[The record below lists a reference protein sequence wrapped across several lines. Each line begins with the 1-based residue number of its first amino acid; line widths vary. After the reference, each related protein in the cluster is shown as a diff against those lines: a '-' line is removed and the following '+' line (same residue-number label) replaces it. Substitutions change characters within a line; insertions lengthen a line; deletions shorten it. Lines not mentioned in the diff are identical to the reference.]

1 MSCSQA
7 TAPIDISRSGS
18 DGTCELKCEY
28 SFSYN
33 NSDTSVTNNG
43 DYLEL
48 TYDQASVAPVKF
60 NDSSYRV
67 DSIRIYQP
75 SLHTFDGNNA
85 DAEIVIKHSGDSGNL
100 LVCVPVIKSASVT
113 KSASLLNIIMPKV
126 KSYAYADGQSANLN
140 ISNFNLNDII
150 PNKPFYSYTGTLPIA
165 PCNGE
170 YNYIVFGIE
179 HAASMS
185 PQSMTVL
192 QGAILPNDAEVVDDT
207 PFYINPKGPVKTLGS
222 DDDIYI
228 ECHPTG
234 ADGEILIDKG
244 ANSSLS
250 GKLNLEK
257 FNLTKFTSNPF
268 FLTVVSGLLAF
279 ILFKFAQFAIRKIT
293 TVVKTRRAVKAV
305 AKAAA
310 LSASSS

>member
-100 LVCVPVIKSASVT
+100 LVCVPVIKSSSVT
-113 KSASLLNIIMPKV
+113 KSASLLNTIMPKV

-140 ISNFNLNDII
+140 ISNFNLNFVAFTTCLVAFFHSR
-150 PNKPFYSYTGTLPIA
+150 NLCFFVSYQF
-165 PCNGE
+165 CN
-170 YNYIVFGIE
+170 
-179 HAASMS
+179 ML
-185 PQSMTVL
+185 T
-192 QGAILPNDAEVVDDT
+192 
-207 PFYINPKGPVKTLGS
+207 NPKSSVEVK
-222 DDDIYI
+222 
-228 ECHPTG
+228 
-234 ADGEILIDKG
+234 
-244 ANSSLS
+244 
-250 GKLNLEK
+250 
-257 FNLTKFTSNPF
+257 
-268 FLTVVSGLLAF
+268 
-279 ILFKFAQFAIRKIT
+279 
-293 TVVKTRRAVKAV
+293 VK
-305 AKAAA
+305 
-310 LSASSS
+310 S

>member
-7 TAPIDISRSGS
+7 TAPIDISESGS
-18 DGTCELKCEY
+18 SGTCELKCEY

-48 TYDQASVAPVKF
+48 TYDQASVPPVKF
-60 NDSSYRV
+60 NDTDYRV
-67 DSIRIYQP
+67 DGIRIYQP
-75 SLHTFDGNNA
+75 SLHTFNGNYA
-85 DAEIVIKHSGDSGNL
+85 DAEIVIKHSGDTGNL
-100 LVCVPVIKSASVT
+100 LVCVPIIKSATVT
-113 KSASLLNIIMPKV
+113 KSASLLNTIMPKV

-150 PNKPFYSYTGTLPIA
+150 PSKPFYSYTGTLPLA

-170 YNYIVFGIE
+170 YNYIVFDIE

-185 PQSMTVL
+185 TQSLATL
-192 QGAILPNDAEVVDDT
+192 QGAILPNDAETVENT
-207 PFYINPKGPVKTLGS
+207 PFYINPRGPVKTLGS

-244 ANSSLS
+244 ANGSLAS
-250 GKLNLEK
+250 KINLDK
-257 FNLTKFTSNPF
+257 FNLKKMTSNPF
-268 FLTVVSGLLAF
+268 FLTIVSGLLAF
-279 ILFKFAQFAIRKIT
+279 IVFKLAQFTIRKIT
-293 TVVKTRRAVKAV
+293 SVTQAKKAIQTI
-305 AKAAA
+305 AN
-310 LSASSS
+310 ASTSPLT